1 LKKQIPILFVFLLL
15 CCHVAS
21 GQDIHFTQ
29 FYATPQTLNPALT
42 GVSEGTYRATAIYR
56 NQWSAVSIPYVTYGG
71 SFDIR
76 ILQNKLK
83 RDLFGIGINLNAD
96 KSGTGKLFFMQV
108 IGTIAYN
115 KALDKEGKHY
125 IGLGIQGGYVQKGIK
140 YNLLSFPTQFNGTD
154 FDLGLSNNESFTAS
168 NTSYVDLNAGLLW
181 HSQFGE
187 KIRAFCGFSAY
198 HLNRP
203 KETFL
208 GSDNKISMRLVA
220 HGGVKVKA
228 SENIYVTPSFIF
240 QFQNKAKEILF
251 GTGVEYHT
259 DVKNIPMIFGLG
271 GWYRLKDAGSVTA
284 LVEIKR
290 IRLGLAYD
298 INSSKLKPASNNRG
312 GFEIALTYVGLIGGA
327 KALKPIQVPCP
338 ML

>member
-1 LKKQIPILFVFLLL
+1 MKKQIPILLVFLLVL
-15 CCHVAS
+15 CNHLYA
-21 GQDIHFTQ
+21 QDIHFTQ
-29 FYATPQTLNPALT
+29 FYATPQTLNPSLT

-56 NQWSAVSIPYVTYGG
+56 NQWSAISIPYVTYGG

-83 RDLFGIGINLNAD
+83 KDIFGLGINLNAD
-96 KSGTGKLFFMQV
+96 KSGTGKLFFMQAV
-108 IGTIAYN
+108 ATIAYN

-125 IGLGIQGGYVQKGIK
+125 IGLGIQGGYVQKGIQ

-154 FDLGLSNNESFTAS
+154 FDLSLSNNEIFSAAT
-168 NTSYVDLNAGLLW
+168 TSYIDLNAGLLW

-187 KIRAFCGFSAY
+187 KIRAYMGFSTY

-208 GSDNKISMRLVA
+208 GADNRVSMRFVG
-220 HGGVKVKA
+220 HGGVKIKA
-228 SENIYVTPSFIF
+228 SEKFYVTPSFIF
-240 QFQNKAKEILF
+240 QYQNKAKEILF

-259 DVKNIPMIFGLG
+259 DVKSTPMVFGLG

-290 IRLGLAYD
+290 IRLGFAYD
-298 INSSKLKPASNNRG
+298 INLSKLKPASNNRG
-312 GFEIALTYVGLIGGA
+312 GFEIALTYIGLLGGA
-327 KALKPIQVPCP
+327 KVLKPIQVPCP